1 MIKKSLNINNYIY
14 KISNL
19 KHYLSL
25 NRYVVFISTMTL
37 DNSYLNSC
45 INEERNTLYE
55 LQNLK
60 LSTI

>member
-1 MIKKSLNINNYIY
+1 MITKSLNINNYIY